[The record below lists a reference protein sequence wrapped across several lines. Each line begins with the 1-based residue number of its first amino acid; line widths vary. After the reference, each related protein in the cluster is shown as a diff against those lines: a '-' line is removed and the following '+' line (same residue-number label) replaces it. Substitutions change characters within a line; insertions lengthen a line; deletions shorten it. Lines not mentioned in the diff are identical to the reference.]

1 MEEILEE
8 YINMPKLMEFLKK
21 VAKTTWLKIQT
32 ISVVQISKNAKT
44 VVILK
49 DKNLETKVTVGLHL
63 AIPFGK

>member
-8 YINMPKLMEFLKK
+8 CMNMPKLMEFLKK
-21 VAKTTWLKIQT
+21 VVKTTWLKTQT
-32 ISVVQISKNAKT
+32 NSAAQIYKSVKT

-49 DKNLETKVTVGLHL
+49 DKNLQTKVTVGLLL